1 MLNFESADDFQSLVA
16 TLAIITLAEVNLNK
30 AKEVAAPGSWPTW
43 INGISWAYEDLR
55 TEIKENLSNTSNPH
69 EAKGYLETVR
79 EMLDGEL
86 LGQILQDTKKT
97 HAELVADVGIGES
110 KRIAL
115 SRALIMC
122 HSIQEE
128 PSEHNIAQ
136 RKKAGQYYLIASKAY
151 DKSLDLLRE
160 IDRQLM
166 LLAHISV
173 KQPPILSTTDGV
185 LTEPIE
191 QPPTA
196 DYAVSLEG
204 LLSFGVQP
212 IELAKLISQT
222 LFHPNSVKPLPNP
235 KLRVFAIVYA
245 LKFHKVVKLS
255 APALAA
261 LIGKAWGVEYGP
273 RLNNKGPV
281 YDELFEPLRNDVLQ
295 MKTTAKARP
304 QSPKTPA

>member
-16 TLAIITLAEVNLNK
+16 TLAIITLAEVSLNK
-30 AKEVAAPGSWPTW
+30 AKEVAAPGIWPTW

-55 TEIKENLSNTSNPH
+55 TEIKENLSGTSTPH
-69 EAKGYLETVR
+69 EAKIYLETVR

-86 LGQILQDTKKT
+86 LGQILEDTKQT
-97 HAELVADVGIGES
+97 YTELVADVGIGEL
-110 KRIAL
+110 KQIAL

-128 PSEHNIAQ
+128 SSEHNIAQ

-151 DKSLDLLRE
+151 DKTLDLLRE

-166 LLAHISV
+166 LLARASV
-173 KQPPILSTTDGV
+173 KQLPILSTTDGA
-185 LTEPIE
+185 LTESAE
-191 QPPTA
+191 QRATA

-204 LLSFGVQP
+204 LLSFGIQP
-212 IELAKLISQT
+212 TELAKLISQT
-222 LFHPNSVKPLPNP
+222 LFHPNSVKPLPNL

-255 APALAA
+255 ASALAA
-261 LIGKAWGVEYGP
+261 LIGKTWG
-273 RLNNKGPV
+273 
-281 YDELFEPLRNDVLQ
+281 
-295 MKTTAKARP
+295 
-304 QSPKTPA
+304 